1 MYGEQ
6 HPYTGLVANSGHKNI
21 SEYCGKERYFLT
33 TTKTTP
39 QEQSTAVFTDYGKPA
54 FMSERESA

>member
-1 MYGEQ
+1 VYGEQ

-39 QEQSTAVFTDYGKPA
+39 QEQSTAVFTDC
-54 FMSERESA
+54 MENLHS